1 MLELVVVVCGKG
13 VNESSYSSS
22 TRKILKFN
30 LELIE
35 LSSSRVV
42 QVVCRVEFVYHNT
55 RAGCE
60 LNGVLLFY

>member
-1 MLELVVVVCGKG
+1 MLELVVVVCGRG

-22 TRKILKFN
+22 ARKILKFN

-42 QVVCRVEFVYHNT
+42 QVVCRVEFMYHNT
-55 RAGCE
+55 
-60 LNGVLLFY
+60 